1 MIIELLA
8 TPVLTIVFLY
18 VAVSVAWPFVLS
30 LIAAVTRNDVSL
42 ASTNTFNN
50 ILVLIPAYKE
60 DAVITDT
67 VEKCRLQNYPQSKFK
82 TVVIADSLKQST
94 LRKLSNI
101 DASVLEVT
109 WENSTKSKS
118 LNHALEVYDDGSYDM
133 VVILDADN
141 HMCDG
146 FLLKINHAFNQG
158 HKALQGQRAA
168 KNDNSSVSI
177 LDGLSEA
184 LNNHIFCKGQYLIG
198 GSSRLAGSGMAFDY
212 QLLKECMKEIDVING
227 FDKHLELSLTK
238 RGERIVYVESAK
250 ILDEK
255 VSRAQDFK
263 NQRTRWIA
271 AQYICFYNNLKEAFL
286 QVYTNRNWDYF
297 QKVMLMGL
305 PPKLAFLP
313 LLLIGLFISV
323 ITGASIGMVSFLIS
337 MLVLFTATYILA
349 IPIEYRN
356 MKNLKH
362 MAKLPLTI
370 VMTLAACFNLKK
382 AAQKFIHTPHDLVH
396 KVK

>member
-1 MIIELLA
+1 MILESLAISLLA
-8 TPVLTIVFLY
+8 ILFAY
-18 VAVSVAWPFVLS
+18 VTVSVAWPFVLS
-30 LIAAVTRNDVSL
+30 LTAAVSSNNESQSNTS
-42 ASTNTFNN
+42 TFNN

-67 VEKCRLQNYPQSKFK
+67 VEKCRLQNYPHSKFK

-94 LRKLSNI
+94 LRKLAYM
-101 DASVLEVT
+101 DASVLEVN

-118 LNHALEVYDDGSYDM
+118 LNHALEQYDDGSYDM

-146 FLLKINHAFNQG
+146 FLLKVNHAFNLG
-158 HKALQGQRAA
+158 YKAIQGQRVA
-168 KNDNSSVSI
+168 KNDNGSMSI

-227 FDKHLELSLTK
+227 FDKHLELNLTK
-238 RGERIVYVESAK
+238 RGERIIYIESAK

-271 AQYICFYNNLKEAFL
+271 AQYICFSKNLKDAFF
-286 QVYTNRNWDYF
+286 QVFKNNNWDYF

-313 LLLIGLFISV
+313 LLLIGLLLSV
-323 ITGASIGMVSFLIS
+323 ITGAGIGMVSFFTS
-337 MLVLFTATYILA
+337 MMVLFVATYVMA
-349 IPIEYRN
+349 IPSEYRN
-356 MKNLKH
+356 IKNLKH
-362 MAKLPLTI
+362 LAKLPLTI
-370 VMTLAACFNLKK
+370 VMTLAACFNMKK
-382 AAQKFIHTPHDLVH
+382 AAQKFIHTPHDVVH
-396 KVK
+396 EIK